1 MTDRTD
7 GAFTI
12 ADLVR
17 TWDLVSFETLIDGEV
32 SSHPLGDRAAGRL
45 FYGADGTVSAF
56 LSRPDRP
63 WPSGVEFTSAAPE
76 DRARAALG
84 FVAYTGRFHL
94 DGDRVVH
101 RIHLSLYPEMV
112 GTDLVRTARFEGPEL
127 ILSTVPVRTPGGRMR
142 NQRLRWTPFL
152 TSTEESS

>member
-1 MTDRTD
+1 MSNRSD
-7 GAFTI
+7 I
-12 ADLVR
+12 AVTVEDLLG
-17 TWDLVSFETLIDGEV
+17 TWDLVSFETLIDDEV
-32 SSHPLGDRAAGRL
+32 SSHPLGDQAAGRL

-63 WPSGVEFTSAAPE
+63 WPTGVEFTSAPAD

-84 FVAYTGRFHL
+84 FVAYTGRFRL
-94 DGDRVVH
+94 EGDRVVH

-112 GTDLVRTARFEGPEL
+112 GTDLVRTARFEGSDL
-127 ILSTVPVRTPGGRMR
+127 ILSTEPLRTPGGRVR
-142 NQRLRWTPFL
+142 NQRLTWTRYL